1 MIGFCAA
8 AQLCAAQVSGRAV
21 SAVPLVELLNQV
33 QMHLTH
39 SQMEMHQLP
48 FDILVYSNTQSTD
61 VMEITISAV
70 CNAQLVIIPQKEKVV
85 HMSTARKCTCAFEHG
100 CVRVHIY
107 VLGWWRCNK
116 GEVCSGKEA
125 TRHLT

>member
-1 MIGFCAA
+1 MIGLCAA
-8 AQLCAAQVSGRAV
+8 AQLCAAQASGRVV
-21 SAVPLVELLNQV
+21 SAVLLIGLLNQV

-85 HMSTARKCTCAFEHG
+85 HMSTRCTCAFEHR
-100 CVRVHIY
+100 CVHICMCAQLVALQQRHG
-107 VLGWWRCNK
+107 VLWQGGHAPPDLR
-116 GEVCSGKEA
+116 
-125 TRHLT
+125 

>member
-85 HMSTARKCTCAFEHG
+85 HMSTRMQVHM
-100 CVRVHIY
+100 RV
-107 VLGWWRCNK
+107 
-116 GEVCSGKEA
+116 
-125 TRHLT
+125 